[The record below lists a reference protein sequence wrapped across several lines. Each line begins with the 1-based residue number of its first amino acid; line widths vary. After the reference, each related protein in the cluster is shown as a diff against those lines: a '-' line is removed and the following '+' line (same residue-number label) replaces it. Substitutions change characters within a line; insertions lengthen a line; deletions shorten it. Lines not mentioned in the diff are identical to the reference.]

1 MSDGADR
8 DSGNSSNSDGCARCG
23 VWCTCNKYSAK
34 TSFSLSSATSLT
46 PKTETIERTKKDK
59 TEKED

>member
-1 MSDGADR
+1 MSDGTDR
-8 DSGNSSNSDGCARCG
+8 DSRDSSNSDGCARCG

-34 TSFSLSSATSLT
+34 TSFSLSTTTSLT
-46 PKTETIERTKKDK
+46 PKKETIERTKKDK